1 VAADGVL
8 GQLDFISQISA
19 INATGMNLPG
29 NVATDSNGR
38 LWVADTSNNRVLRFD
53 NAAFKANGAAADGV
67 LGQPDF
73 TSKVSTVSVTGMNSP
88 TGLATDSTGNLW
100 VADTSNNR
108 VLYFV
113 NSVSPTPTNTATVTN
128 TSTSTPTI
136 GTTTAT
142 NTATVTATN
151 TATLTPSS
159 TATATVTSTITNTFT
174 PSNTTT
180 ATATNT
186 VTSTA
191 TSTST
196 LTPAK
201 IDTIGI
207 YRSGTFYLRL
217 HNSTGGADIGA
228 GFNPAAQPFPI
239 VGDWTGAGFDTIGVY
254 DQSAGRFLLRNSNTA
269 GSPDEQFLFGN
280 PNDTPLSGR
289 WFATATHAGVGVY
302 RPNNGILYVQN
313 TLATGFSDHALVLG
327 NPGDQGIAGDWT
339 GRGYDGLGVFRP
351 GGNAFYLVN
360 QVADGVVFSDINFL
374 YGGSTDLAITGDW
387 IAQGHDVVGI
397 FRPTTGNVYLRN
409 TLTTGNS
416 DNAFVYGVAGDQP
429 IAGHWQ
435 VIYPPVAP
443 HNVAPVL
450 IPKTAA
456 PSATLQGNSAPGG
469 NQIGS

>member
-1 VAADGVL
+1 
-8 GQLDFISQISA
+8 
-19 INATGMNLPG
+19 
-29 NVATDSNGR
+29 
-38 LWVADTSNNRVLRFD
+38 
-53 NAAFKANGAAADGV
+53 
-67 LGQPDF
+67 
-73 TSKVSTVSVTGMNSP
+73 
-88 TGLATDSTGNLW
+88 
-100 VADTSNNR
+100 
-108 VLYFV
+108 
-113 NSVSPTPTNTATVTN
+113 
-128 TSTSTPTI
+128 
-136 GTTTAT
+136 
-142 NTATVTATN
+142 
-151 TATLTPSS
+151 
-159 TATATVTSTITNTFT
+159 
-174 PSNTTT
+174 
-180 ATATNT
+180 
-186 VTSTA
+186 
-191 TSTST
+191 
-196 LTPAK
+196 
-201 IDTIGI
+201 
-207 YRSGTFYLRL
+207 LRL
-217 HNSTGGADIGA
+217 HNSTGSADISA
-228 GFNPAAQPFPI
+228 AFNPTGTNVPI

-254 DQSAGRFLLRNSNTA
+254 NQSAGRFSLRNSNTA

-302 RPNNGILYVQN
+302 RSSNGILYVQN
-313 TLATGFSDHALVLG
+313 ALATGFSDHALVLG
-327 NPGDQGIAGDWT
+327 NPGDQGVAGDWT

-360 QVADGVVFSDINFL
+360 QVADGIVFSDINFL

-387 IAQGHDVVGI
+387 IAQGHDGVGI